1 MPDLELQMRPGHG
14 SLPGTASSPATLDVK
29 LLQGDRFRESKE
41 KLETSLKSIEAFYA
55 SPQAPRHA
63 GPPDCG
69 RCNTKKRRVAEAY
82 YECYLS
88 DASGRW
94 DSNLPEYREEMR
106 RKFSQ
111 PEGPQLEEIHALF
124 QSTFREY
131 LKQIL
136 LAPKAT
142 DNSDINSYKIIA
154 ADLLEQGKATNEV
167 LEYYHTS
174 QLNSCNQSTASI
186 IRALND
192 SKTPRERAQIYI
204 SFYCTP
210 SSTDTP
216 QQKNIKQKY
225 ARLFEQLI
233 PHDDVIAAWHKEAA
247 ASQESKVADLRG
259 RLQELQMGQSAHLKD
274 KARKAANAQ
283 RREPSPRVVSCQREG
298 CPLDVNISGVEE
310 LIECAV
316 CEWLERNGGRGGRF
330 YYCSFEHCEE
340 DGEEHENREHQCCM
354 GNRCTSYPE
363 AGPNEADGAQM
374 CGLCPDCRDHDVV
387 SYFCSA
393 DCYRENVATHRDEFH
408 HRRDIPNTG
417 APFDRFQAAMDVEIV
432 S

>member
-1 MPDLELQMRPGHG
+1 MLKLSLTCFRDLELQMRPGHG
-14 SLPGTASSPATLDVK
+14 SLPGTAAGPATLDVK
-29 LLQGDRFRESKE
+29 LLQGDRFRESRD
-41 KLETSLKSIEAFYA
+41 KLETSLQSIEAFYA

-82 YECYLS
+82 YEYYLS

-94 DSNLPEYREEMR
+94 DSNLLEYRDEMR

-142 DNSDINSYKIIA
+142 DNSDINSYKSMA

-174 QLNSCNQSTASI
+174 QLNSCNPPTASI

-233 PHDDVIAAWHKEAA
+233 PHDDVLAAWHKEAA

-298 CPLDVNISGVEE
+298 CPLDVNISGAEE
-310 LIECAV
+310 IIECAV
-316 CEWLERNGGRGGRF
+316 CGWLERNGGRQGRF

-340 DGEEHENREHQCCM
+340 DGVS
-354 GNRCTSYPE
+354 SYSWGLIGVLTRYRKSMRIVNISV
-363 AGPNEADGAQM
+363 AWAIGALPIQ
-374 CGLCPDCRDHDVV
+374 
-387 SYFCSA
+387 
-393 DCYRENVATHRDEFH
+393 
-408 HRRDIPNTG
+408 RRDPTRQMERRCVVFVRI
-417 APFDRFQAAMDVEIV
+417 VEIMML
-432 S
+432 